1 MVLYLFFAV
10 LMCASFF
17 TDVDAALV
25 SIVSAAMAVLAW
37 LVIFEGVWII
47 LASIYQIFYSKVLA
61 VAPVLLTIVR
71 GLVVLIT
78 ATVLDA
84 LELVITQGVTI

>member
-10 LMCASFF
+10 LMAASFF
-17 TDVDAALV
+17 TDVNAALV

-61 VAPVLLTIVR
+61 VAPVLLTIAR
-71 GLVVLIT
+71 GLVVLII